1 MNLKDLEWSKE
12 NLLDMSSM
20 EKQNIVPPKKK
31 VARPDKVK
39 MT

>member
-1 MNLKDLEWSKE
+1 MNLKGLEWSKE
-12 NLLDMSSM
+12 NLPDMSST
-20 EKQNIVPPKKK
+20 EKQNIEPPKKK

>member
-1 MNLKDLEWSKE
+1 MNLKELEWSKE
-12 NLLDMSSM
+12 NLPDMSSM

-31 VARPDKVK
+31 VARRDKVK